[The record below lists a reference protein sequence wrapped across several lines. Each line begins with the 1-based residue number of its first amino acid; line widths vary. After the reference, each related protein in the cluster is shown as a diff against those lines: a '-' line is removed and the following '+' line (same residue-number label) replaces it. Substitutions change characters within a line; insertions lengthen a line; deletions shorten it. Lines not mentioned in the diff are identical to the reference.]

1 MLIFFECIP
10 ASYLMLLFCVLT
22 SLFIRYIIIYY
33 PCYHVCPATPH
44 SLSKKEEGSTGITG
58 PLARRSTVGFP
69 SAGLKVMGLDLLK
82 GTVIWTVEPTLES
95 GRVLSSASKECELKG
110 KEEKDGECSAVAFT
124 RLVIMHSNPQGA
136 EVTLLVSLVSGASY
150 AWHLDASTGR
160 VIPPHLETPGLNRA
174 FKGPL
179 VGALAVEKKNEDGMK
194 GDLQYILVRNTAVL
208 IPPSSTNSDVIAS
221 NAVSTCC
228 F

>member
-1 MLIFFECIP
+1 
-10 ASYLMLLFCVLT
+10 MLLFCVLT
-22 SLFIRYIIIYY
+22 SLFIRYIIFYY
-33 PCYHVCPATPH
+33 LCHHICPATPH
-44 SLSKKEEGSTGITG
+44 SLSKIEEGNTGNTG
-58 PLARRSTVGFP
+58 PLARKSTVGFS

-82 GTVIWTVEPTLES
+82 GAVIWTVEPTLES

-110 KEEKDGECSAVAFT
+110 KEEKEGDCSAVAFT
-124 RLVIMHSNPQGA
+124 RLVKMHSNPQGA

-160 VIPPHLETPGLNRA
+160 VIPPHSETPGPNTA

-179 VGALAVEKKNEDGMK
+179 VGVLSVEKKNEDGMK
-194 GDLQYILVRNTAVL
+194 GDLQYILVSISAVL
-208 IPPSSTNSDVIAS
+208 IPPTSTKSDTMAS
-221 NAVSTCC
+221 NAITTCC

>member
-1 MLIFFECIP
+1 MFSCYFS
-10 ASYLMLLFCVLT
+10 AFSYLLL
-22 SLFIRYIIIYY
+22 IRYIIFYY
-33 PCYHVCPATPH
+33 PCHHVCLATPH
-44 SLSKKEEGSTGITG
+44 SLSKKEEGNIGNAG
-58 PLARRSTVGFP
+58 PLARKSTVGFS

-82 GTVIWTVEPTLES
+82 GTVIWTLEPTLES

-124 RLVIMHSNPQGA
+124 RLVTMHSNPQGA

-150 AWHLDASTGR
+150 AWHFDASTGR
-160 VIPPHLETPGLNRA
+160 VIPPHTETPGLNRV

-179 VGALAVEKKNEDGMK
+179 VGVLSVEKKNEDGVK
-194 GDLQYILVRNTAVL
+194 GDLQYILVRDTAVENTSFIIAFNTL
-208 IPPSSTNSDVIAS
+208 STRY
-221 NAVSTCC
+221 

>member
-1 MLIFFECIP
+1 MHSCLI
-10 ASYLMLLFCVLT
+10 SHVLMLLFRVLA
-22 SLFIRYIIIYY
+22 SLFIRYIIFYY
-33 PCYHVCPATPH
+33 PCHHICPATPH
-44 SLSKKEEGSTGITG
+44 SLSKKEEGNTGHPG
-58 PLARRSTVGFP
+58 PLARKSAEGFS

-82 GTVIWTVEPTLES
+82 GIVIWTVEPTLES

-124 RLVIMHSNPQGA
+124 RLVKMHSNPQGA

-160 VIPPHLETPGLNRA
+160 VIPPHSETPGTNRA

-179 VGALAVEKKNEDGMK
+179 VGVLSVEKKNEDGMK
-194 GDLQYILVRNTAVL
+194 GDLQYILVRNTAVENTSHCNYL
-208 IPPSSTNSDVIAS
+208 
-221 NAVSTCC
+221 
-228 F
+228 